1 MNEFVLNMVRMIVD
15 HPDDVQLTGLQ
26 GDTTLVY
33 ELRCHREDV
42 GKVIG
47 KEGKTVGAMRTLL
60 GAMASRKG
68 RRVVLEVIE

>member
-1 MNEFVLNMVRMIVD
+1 MNDFVLNMVRMIVD
-15 HPDDVQLTGLQ
+15 HPGDVQLTELR

-68 RRVVLEVIE
+68 RRTVLEVIE